1 MNDCGQMDLEEE
13 LSVEEIKPKPQE
25 PPLYKVML
33 LNDDFTPKDFVVALI
48 MEFFK
53 LEEARAQ
60 HIMWEVRTR
69 GSGVCGVYIKDVA
82 ETKVAQVNSYART
95 HGYPLLCMMEST

>member
-1 MNDCGQMDLEEE
+1 MNDVNEMELEE
-13 LSVEEIKPKPQE
+13 LLTVEEVKPKLQE

-60 HIMWEVRTR
+60 HIMWEVHTR
-69 GSGVCGVYIKDVA
+69 GCGVCGVFIRDVA
-82 ETKVAQVNSYART
+82 ETKVAQVNSFART
-95 HGYPLLCMMEST
+95 QGYPLLCMMEST